1 MGGWA
6 GHWGKTMSGVV
17 GTVVMVSP
25 LPNSLFH
32 CALAFDQ
39 SVNNTEH
46 FCLKNTYLLFYLLN
60 EIGSAV

>member
-1 MGGWA
+1 
-6 GHWGKTMSGVV
+6 MSGVV